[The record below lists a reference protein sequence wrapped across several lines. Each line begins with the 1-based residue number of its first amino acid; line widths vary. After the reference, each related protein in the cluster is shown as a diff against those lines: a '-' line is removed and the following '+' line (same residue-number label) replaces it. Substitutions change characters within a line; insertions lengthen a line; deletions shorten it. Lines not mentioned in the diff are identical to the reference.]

1 LNQAHLP
8 IGPAR
13 VGLFAACLLPAL
25 WLAWQSWHGQLGSD
39 PVQAAQRLTGTWTL
53 SLLLLTL
60 CISPLR
66 ALTQLHWLLRL
77 RRTLGLFTFF
87 YATLHGL
94 CYLGLAHDFAVDAII
109 RDIFKHPYVGLGL
122 AAFVLLVPLAATSN
136 QWAIRRLG
144 GRRWQ
149 DLHRSIYPI
158 AILGCLHLLW
168 QSDAAEL
175 PSALGFSL
183 LLAILLW
190 WRIRERRRKAVPM
203 QRSAAVQPIR
213 FHDKRPD

>member
-1 LNQAHLP
+1 MNQAHLP

-158 AILGCLHLLW
+158 AILGCLHYLW
-168 QSDAAEL
+168 LSKLSEL
-175 PSALGFSL
+175 AWPLSYSVALGV
-183 LLAILLW
+183 LLW
-190 WRIRERRRKAVPM
+190 WRIQERRRKAVPVPKFR
-203 QRSAAVQPIR
+203 QAQPLK
-213 FHDKRPD
+213 FFDKRPD